1 MGNDFINL
9 VNNLIKT
16 VNDFS
21 LIWSITSSKGPITLA
36 DGSIGTVNNFTML
49 FSMREKFQ
57 TPENWFRVENGF
69 TLMNCLLTHTK
80 LGQNHIK
87 MKLVMFSTNSL
98 FKAKLRL
105 IYIFLGSIVL
115 KTEPKRTSLLGL
127 LSRWL
132 TPSQNTKEN
141 F

>member
-36 DGSIGTVNNFTML
+36 DGSIGTVNNFMML

-105 IYIFLGSIVL
+105 IYIS
-115 KTEPKRTSLLGL
+115 GL
-127 LSRWL
+127 YFAKNRA
-132 TPSQNTKEN
+132 
-141 F
+141 

>member
-1 MGNDFINL
+1 MG
-9 VNNLIKT
+9 KT
-16 VNDFS
+16 HKYG
-21 LIWSITSSKGPITLA
+21 L
-36 DGSIGTVNNFTML
+36 
-49 FSMREKFQ
+49 
-57 TPENWFRVENGF
+57 
-69 TLMNCLLTHTK
+69 CLLTHTE

-87 MKLVMFSTNSL
+87 MKLVMFSTNTL
-98 FKAKLRL
+98 FKANIRL
-105 IYIFLGSIVL
+105 VFIFLGFILL

>member
-87 MKLVMFSTNSL
+87 MKLVMFSTNTL
-98 FKAKLRL
+98 FKANIRL
-105 IYIFLGSIVL
+105 IFIFWAL
-115 KTEPKRTSLLGL
+115 
-127 LSRWL
+127 
-132 TPSQNTKEN
+132 
-141 F
+141 FC

>member
-87 MKLVMFSTNSL
+87 MKLVMFSTNTL
-98 FKAKLRL
+98 FKANIRL
-105 IYIFLGSIVL
+105 IFILGFILL

>member
-1 MGNDFINL
+1 MQGNVCVEIDFRNGSMGKSHKYGL
-9 VNNLIKT
+9 
-16 VNDFS
+16 
-21 LIWSITSSKGPITLA
+21 
-36 DGSIGTVNNFTML
+36 
-49 FSMREKFQ
+49 
-57 TPENWFRVENGF
+57 
-69 TLMNCLLTHTK
+69 CLLTHTK

-105 IYIFLGSIVL
+105 IYIFLGFVL